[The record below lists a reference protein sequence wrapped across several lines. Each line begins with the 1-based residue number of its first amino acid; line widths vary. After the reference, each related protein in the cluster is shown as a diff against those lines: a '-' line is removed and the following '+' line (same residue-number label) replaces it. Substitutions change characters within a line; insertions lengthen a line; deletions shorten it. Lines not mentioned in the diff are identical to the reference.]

1 MVASQYS
8 YHCGQKFSGL
18 WARWQQ
24 LFFSTKDKEPA
35 VYHCHLPYYLTCQF
49 YISLYS
55 PRAVSY
61 LTNHDF
67 KAIPSPVEQKKEWYG
82 LLQSLL
88 FSHVVCTTW
97 LHPMYQL
104 YPCLNFA
111 CRILRRNQS
120 KDSLLHYTF
129 PNQGIGAMRGS
140 FVIVSGKIHGAQ
152 DMCLPYLPI
161 MHQNTT

>member
-1 MVASQYS
+1 VGPWVSGHHFYSSQFCSSSWDTLSQQIRDGICMVASQYS

-82 LLQSLL
+82 LFQSLL

-97 LHPMYQL
+97 LHPMY
-104 YPCLNFA
+104 
-111 CRILRRNQS
+111 
-120 KDSLLHYTF
+120 
-129 PNQGIGAMRGS
+129 
-140 FVIVSGKIHGAQ
+140 
-152 DMCLPYLPI
+152 
-161 MHQNTT
+161 